1 MSWWAMPADRRRAAA
16 WSKPRPGHDLLLST
30 LNAYLEAVGGHA
42 SVIVRFA
49 DGHEAELDLSQ
60 LT

>member
-1 MSWWAMPADRRRAAA
+1 
-16 WSKPRPGHDLLLST
+16 
-30 LNAYLEAVGGHA
+30 VGGHA
-42 SVIVRFA
+42 TVIVRFA